1 MVDIK
6 DYSVAQVAF
15 DDAMQD
21 KYFEGIAAELKN
33 VVPRARTK
41 RSTSILGAA
50 PSDSSAQGVGD
61 SVVGPSLVV
70 FDQAL
75 SEGDRQAALDCQQF
89 AEAVVLERLPQ
100 GASNEERYRM
110 YNEALLAVGWVTQ
123 SYTYKKYVSKQ
134 LTITMNE
141 AILQVLETVV
151 SGGASSVLNL
161 VASGFSKL
169 KGDKDALNIV
179 DAGSKKND
187 VISFK
192 AVPCITTPGGG
203 MSMLMGGL
211 DLVDKAY
218 DGNFLF
224 VTYKTQGVQI
234 FQGAGVR
241 TFNRS
246 SFERK
251 KNEIYAYNNNF
262 AAGLF
267 KQLTG
272 Q

>member
-1 MVDIK
+1 MVDVK

-33 VVPRARTK
+33 VAPRGRTK
-41 RSTSILGAA
+41 RSTSILSSAS
-50 PSDSSAQGVGD
+50 SDSPAQGVGT

-75 SEGDRQAALDCQQF
+75 SEEDMQDALDCQQF
-89 AEAVVLERLPQ
+89 AEAVVRRLPK
-100 GASNEERYRM
+100 GTSNEERYHK
-110 YNEALLAVGWVTQ
+110 YNEALMAVGWVTE
-123 SYTYKKYVSKQ
+123 SLTYKKYVSKQ

-141 AILQVLETVV
+141 AVLQVLETVI
-151 SGGASSVLNL
+151 SRGTSSVLNL

-169 KGDKDALNIV
+169 KGDKDALKIV
-179 DAGSKKND
+179 DAGSKKNE

-192 AVPCITTPGGG
+192 AVPFIATPGGG

-211 DLVDKAY
+211 DLVDKEY
-218 DGNFLF
+218 NGNFLF
-224 VTYKTQGVQI
+224 VTYKTQGLQI

-241 TFNRS
+241 KFNRRA
-246 SFERK
+246 FKRMK
-251 KNEIYAYNNNF
+251 DKLHAYIDQF
-262 AAGLF
+262 ADGLF
-267 KQLTG
+267 KQVAG

>member
-1 MVDIK
+1 MTDVNG
-6 DYSVAQVAF
+6 YSVAQVAF

-21 KYFEGIAAELKN
+21 KYFDGIAAELKN
-33 VVPRARTK
+33 VASRGRTK

-50 PSDSSAQGVGD
+50 SSDSSAQGVGA
-61 SVVGPSLVV
+61 SVVGPSLMV

-75 SEGDRQAALDCQQF
+75 SEDDRQDALDCQQF
-89 AEAVVLERLPQ
+89 AEAVVRRLPN
-100 GASNEERYRM
+100 GTSNEERYLK
-110 YNEALLAVGWVTQ
+110 YNEALLAVGWVTE
-123 SYTYKKYVSKQ
+123 SFTYKKYISKQ

-151 SGGASSVLNL
+151 SGGANSVLNL

-169 KGDKDALNIV
+169 KGDKDALKIV
-179 DAGSKKND
+179 DVGSKKNE
-187 VISFK
+187 VVSFK

-211 DLVDKAY
+211 DLVDKEY
-218 DGNFLF
+218 NGNFLF
-224 VTYKTQGVQI
+224 VTYKTQGLQV

-241 TFNRS
+241 KFNRRA
-246 SFERK
+246 FERK
-251 KNEIYAYNNNF
+251 KNQIYDYNDQF
-262 AAGLF
+262 ADGLF

>member
-33 VVPRARTK
+33 VAPRARTK

-75 SEGDRQAALDCQQF
+75 SEDDRQDALDCQQF
-89 AEAVVLERLPQ
+89 AEARVKRLPE
-100 GASNEERYRM
+100 GTSHEERYRT
-110 YNEALLAVGWVTQ
+110 YNEALLAVGWVTE
-123 SYTYKKYVSKQ
+123 SFTYKKYISKQ

-141 AILQVLETVV
+141 AVLQVLETVIS
-151 SGGASSVLNL
+151 SGTSSVLNL

-169 KGDKDALNIV
+169 KGDKEALKIV

-187 VISFK
+187 VVSFK
-192 AVPCITTPGGG
+192 AVPCIATPSGG

-211 DLVDKAY
+211 DLVDKEY
-218 DGNFLF
+218 NGNFLF
-224 VTYKTQGVQI
+224 VTYKTQGLQL

-241 TFNRS
+241 NFNRR
-246 SFERK
+246 SFERM
-251 KNEIYAYNNNF
+251 KNKMYAYNDKF
-262 AAGLF
+262 ADGLF

>member
-1 MVDIK
+1 MSDIIIQP
-6 DYSVAQVAF
+6 VAQMAF

-33 VVPRARTK
+33 VAPGRRTK
-41 RSTSILGAA
+41 RSTSTLETAS
-50 PSDSSAQGVGD
+50 SDSSAQGVGD

-75 SEGDRQAALDCQQF
+75 SKDDRRHALDCKQF
-89 AEAVVLERLPQ
+89 AEAKVRSLPE
-100 GASNEERYRM
+100 GTSNEERYRT
-110 YNEALLAVGWVTQ
+110 YDEALLAVGWVTE

-151 SGGASSVLNL
+151 FGGTTSVLNL

-169 KGDKDALNIV
+169 KGDKDALKIV

-192 AVPCITTPGGG
+192 AVPFIATPDGG
-203 MSMLMGGL
+203 MFMLMGGL
-211 DLVDKAY
+211 DLVDKEY
-218 DGNFLF
+218 NGNFLF
-224 VTYKTQGVQI
+224 VTYKTQGVRI

-241 TFNRS
+241 EFNRRA
-246 SFERK
+246 FERK
-251 KNEIYAYNNNF
+251 KNMMYEYNDQF
-262 AAGLF
+262 ADGLF

>member
-1 MVDIK
+1 MSDI
-6 DYSVAQVAF
+6 SIQPVTQMAF

-21 KYFEGIAAELKN
+21 KYFEGIAAELQN
-33 VVPRARTK
+33 VAPGRRTK
-41 RSTSILGAA
+41 RSTSILETAS
-50 PSDSSAQGVGD
+50 SDSSAQGVGT

-70 FDQAL
+70 FEQAL
-75 SEGDRQAALDCQQF
+75 SEDDRQAALECQQF
-89 AEAVVLERLPQ
+89 AEAVVRNRLPQ

-110 YNEALLAVGWVTQ
+110 YNEALLSLGWVTQ

-169 KGDKDALNIV
+169 KGDKDALKIV

-211 DLVDKAY
+211 DLVDKEY
-218 DGNFLF
+218 NGNFLF

-241 TFNRS
+241 EFNRRA
-246 SFERK
+246 FERK
-251 KNEIYAYNNNF
+251 KNTIYEYNDQF
-262 AAGLF
+262 ADGLF